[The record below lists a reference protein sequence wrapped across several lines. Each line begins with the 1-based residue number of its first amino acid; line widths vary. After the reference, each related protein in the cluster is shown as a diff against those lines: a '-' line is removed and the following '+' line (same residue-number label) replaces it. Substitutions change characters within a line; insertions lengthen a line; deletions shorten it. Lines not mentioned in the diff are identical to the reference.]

1 MVKLDHQRIRSL
13 FFVVNSVLVLFKPD
27 LYGGLNIKGRFAFPE
42 ANAQIIAALQRRFQ
56 AESDAPAA

>member
-1 MVKLDHQRIRSL
+1 VRWVPLAQLD
-13 FFVVNSVLVLFKPD
+13 
-27 LYGGLNIKGRFAFPE
+27 RFAFPE